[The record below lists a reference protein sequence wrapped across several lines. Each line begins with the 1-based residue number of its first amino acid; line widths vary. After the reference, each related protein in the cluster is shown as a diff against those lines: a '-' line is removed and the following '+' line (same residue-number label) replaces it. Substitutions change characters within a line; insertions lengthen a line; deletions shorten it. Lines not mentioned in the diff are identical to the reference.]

1 MNDVGWKYSS
11 YEKIPEGL
19 NQLQLSESDYR
30 LLKKVDWV
38 VTEKIHGAN
47 FGITTDGVTVEFAK
61 RKELLQPGED
71 FFGYLHK
78 KAQLEAQAKEIFN
91 ILQAKIPNLQR
102 VTIYGELFGGEY
114 PHPDVAA
121 VEGLQAVQTGVYYS
135 PNIEYCAFDIAVSG
149 DFGSQYLDY
158 DITLQVLHDVGM
170 MRAEPLLIGKFEQ
183 VFNYKIEFES
193 TIPQILKLPALDKA
207 NKAEGVVI
215 KPVKSIYIET
225 KKGRVRPI
233 IKNKIPEFAEDNRFH
248 QAQKWDYQQ
257 QLNVELLISQ
267 QVLGFVTLNRL
278 KNVISKVGRISEK
291 NNQRER
297 QIKLLVELLI
307 WDVLDSFNETESE
320 NIFNNLSSESQELIM
335 NNLEEAALKLVE
347 EYYDLFNSTN

>member
-1 MNDVGWKYSS
+1 MDSASWKYSS

-47 FGITTDGVTVEFAK
+47 FGITTDGVTVDFAK

-71 FFGYLHK
+71 FFGYLRK

-114 PHPDVAA
+114 PHPDVAV
-121 VEGLQAVQTGVYYS
+121 VEHVQAVQTGVYYS

-158 DITLQVLHDVGM
+158 NITLQVLGEVGM
-170 MRAEPLLIGKFEQ
+170 MRAEPLFIGKFEQ
-183 VFNYKIEFES
+183 AFNYKIEFES

-215 KPVKSIYIET
+215 KLVKSIYVET

-233 IKNKIPEFAEDNRFH
+233 IKNKISEFAENNRFH

-257 QLNVELLISQ
+257 HLDVESLISQ
-267 QVLGFVTLNRL
+267 QVLGFLTLNRL
-278 KNVISKVGRISEK
+278 KNVISKVGRFSGNDNKIIE
-291 NNQRER
+291 QL
-297 QIKLLVELLI
+297 KLIGELLI

-320 NIFNNLSSESQELIM
+320 KNFNNLSSKSQELIM
-335 NNLEEAALKLVE
+335 NNLEEAALNLVE